1 MLYRTTPHA
10 TTGQCPATVFFGHGI
25 KNDIPEYNK
34 DEPQDT
40 ELDRKD
46 REKKEKMKEYAD
58 GKRNAKD
65 SEIQE
70 QDKVLVKNLWK
81 NDKLSPNWLN
91 EKFKVIKVYRKS
103 TLLENERG
111 NRYYRNKAH
120 LKKYYEN
127 ETNKHTV
134 IQKDNTNQEEEITE
148 LPIDNANTQPVASP
162 TRSERRPNITNANDA
177 NSNPISNENNNNRLH
192 ENDNSNIQGSSGNSL
207 NEENI
212 EDHLN
217 EENNEDSQENLCDG
231 TPVFVPDTVPT
242 AIQEEVQAKRLPVRR
257 HRKKKK

>member
-1 MLYRTTPHA
+1 M
-10 TTGQCPATVFFGHGI
+10 
-25 KNDIPEYNK
+25 
-34 DEPQDT
+34 
-40 ELDRKD
+40 
-46 REKKEKMKEYAD
+46 
-58 GKRNAKD
+58 
-65 SEIQE
+65 
-70 QDKVLVKNLWK
+70 
-81 NDKLSPNWLN
+81 SPNWLN

-103 TLLENERG
+103 ALLENERG

-148 LPIDNANTQPVASP
+148 LPIDNANAQPVASP

-192 ENDNSNIQGSSGNSL
+192 ENDNSNIQGSSENSL

>member
-1 MLYRTTPHA
+1 
-10 TTGQCPATVFFGHGI
+10 
-25 KNDIPEYNK
+25 
-34 DEPQDT
+34 
-40 ELDRKD
+40 
-46 REKKEKMKEYAD
+46 MKEYAD

-70 QDKVLVKNLWK
+70 QDTVLVKNLWK

-91 EKFKVIKVYRKS
+91 EKFKVIKVYSKS
-103 TLLENERG
+103 ALLENERG

-134 IQKDNTNQEEEITE
+134 IQKGTTNQEEEITE
-148 LPIDNANTQPVASP
+148 LPIDNANAQPVASP
-162 TRSERRPNITNANDA
+162 TRSDRRPNIANANDA

-192 ENDNSNIQGSSGNSL
+192 ENDNSNIQGSSENSL

-212 EDHLN
+212 DDHLN

-231 TPVFVPDTVPT
+231 APVFVPDTVPT
-242 AIQEEVQAKRLPVRR
+242 AIQEKVQAKRLPVRR
-257 HRKKKK
+257 HSKKKK